1 MSNTLRNFFAGFLIV
16 ILTVLVLSFL
26 CPDAGYAE
34 TGDGEET
41 VIDRM
46 AGSAYEEGDAVTEG
60 ETGVQENG
68 TSGSEDTDG
77 TGDETVTSEA
87 AEDPAASDTGD
98 GDTGSEDQTGDI
110 SDDAAPVISEGTGN
124 ETADPAEETGAD
136 GVADVENTDDLTE
149 SEDGEEQPA
158 EEPEEQ
164 TEEEPEEQPAEEQA
178 EQTEEP
184 EEQGPK
190 LESDGRFYL
199 DGVLQKNCWVEYDGR
214 QFFADP
220 EGYPYKNR
228 FIKFGSTSYYMGS
241 DGSVQTDRVINV
253 SKGQYYY
260 AGGDG
265 IITKNQWVRSNGQN
279 AYFADPTGAF
289 YTNRFIKFGKTRYYM
304 KSDGSVARGPVAASD
319 GNHYYADPE
328 SGVLVTSQG
337 WINAEDGKKYFVRPD
352 GALYRNQFIKFG
364 SIRYY
369 MKSDGSVAKGSFT
382 AADGNRYYA
391 DAGSGIVR
399 MTAGWITAADGK
411 RYFIKAD
418 GTMFKDQFIRFGS
431 VRYYIG
437 PDGSMQ
443 TGIITLAGNKL
454 YYAQSDGKIRSTAG
468 WIDYDGKRYFAR
480 EGGELYR
487 KQFISFGNKVHYYLS
502 KDGSAVKGEQFIGG
516 RNYTFNDDYTLVGK
530 PLGPSKGIDVSV
542 FQGDINWAKVK
553 KAGISFAFVRAGGR
567 GGSSGKLYDDEK
579 FTENVIG
586 AVSNGLHV
594 GAYFF
599 TQAVSTS
606 EAIEEANY
614 ICNKSKGLG
623 LDLPIVI
630 DTEELIAD
638 GVHCRHNNI
647 SREVRTAVIRAF
659 CEQVRAKGYTPMI
672 YGSTSWLEDMLDMSK
687 LPYEVWVAQY
697 YDSCQYE
704 GDYTFWQY
712 SETGRV
718 SGIDGYVD
726 MNYWY

>member
-1 MSNTLRNFFAGFLIV
+1 M
-16 ILTVLVLSFL
+16 VLVMSFL
-26 CPDAGYAE
+26 CPDTGYAE

-41 VIDRM
+41 VLDQTV
-46 AGSAYEEGDAVTEG
+46 GSVYEEDGDITDGEAGIQEAGASDSEEAVADDDEAGISEG
-60 ETGVQENG
+60 EDSAAADTEDGG
-68 TSGSEDTDG
+68 SGN
-77 TGDETVTSEA
+77 
-87 AEDPAASDTGD
+87 
-98 GDTGSEDQTGDI
+98 EDQTRDK
-110 SDDAAPVISEGTGN
+110 SDDGVSVMSEGTEN
-124 ETADPAEETGAD
+124 ETADSGEETEAGTAAN
-136 GVADVENTDDLTE
+136 GENTDDLTE
-149 SEDGEEQPA
+149 GENSEEQPAEGSGEQTDETEEQPA

-164 TEEEPEEQPAEEQA
+164 TD
-178 EQTEEP
+178 EEP

-199 DGVLQKNCWVEYDGR
+199 DGVLQKNCWVEYSGR
-214 QFFADP
+214 RFFADP

-241 DGSVQTDRVINV
+241 DGSVQTDRVISV
-253 SKGQYYY
+253 SNGQYYY
-260 AGGDG
+260 AEENGV
-265 IITKNQWVRSNGQN
+265 ISKNQWVRPNGQN
-279 AYFADPTGAF
+279 TYFADPTGAF
-289 YTNRFIKFGKTRYYM
+289 YTNRFIKFGRTKYYM
-304 KSDGSVARGPVAASD
+304 KADGSLARGHLAASD
-319 GNHYYADPE
+319 GNHYYSDPE
-328 SGVLVTSQG
+328 SGILVTAQG
-337 WINAEDGKKYFVRPD
+337 WINAEDGNRYFVRPD

-369 MKSDGSVAKGSFT
+369 MKSDSSVAKGSFS
-382 AADGNRYYA
+382 AFDGNRYYA
-391 DAGSGIVR
+391 DDNSGIVR
-399 MTAGWITAADGK
+399 TTAGWMTAPDGK

-418 GTMFKDQFIRFGS
+418 STMFRDQFIRFGS

-437 PDGSMQ
+437 SDGSMQ
-443 TGIITLAGNKL
+443 TGIITAAGNKM
-454 YYAQSDGKIRSTAG
+454 YYAQSDGKIRSAAG

-487 KQFISFGNKVHYYLS
+487 KQFISFGNKVHYYMS

-542 FQGDINWAKVK
+542 FQGNINWAKVK

-647 SREVRTAVIRAF
+647 SRELRTAVVKAF
-659 CEQVRAKGYTPMI
+659 CEQVKAKGYTPMI

-697 YDSCQYE
+697 YDNCQYE